1 MKPTETLSNKHQQ
14 VILTTDLERDLT
26 MAIAECE
33 HDRIF
38 VIADRNTHAHCMGRL
53 STFRC
58 LHDVITITIEPSDA
72 HKDLTTLTA
81 VWQQL
86 QEHGATRHSLVIC
99 LGGGVV
105 TDLGGMAAATFK
117 RGINFINIPTSLLG
131 MVDASVG
138 GKTGVN
144 FGGLKN
150 EIGCFQEASDVI
162 ISTRFL
168 ATLPITELKSGYAEM
183 LKHVMLSSHDEFIKL
198 INYDFQNA
206 DAEHLLQLLKTSVLV
221 KEQIVKEDPH
231 EQGIRRALNLG
242 HTVGHAFESKAL
254 HDGKPIAH
262 GYAVAWGMVAEMV
275 LSHHI
280 LKFPTEDLHRL
291 ADFVYANYGAYH
303 ITCDHYD
310 ELLHLMHHDK
320 KSEHGEINCTLLAA
334 CGDVRPGHT
343 ITDDQMRIALDLY
356 RDLLHI

>member
-14 VILTTDLERDLT
+14 VILTTDLDRDLT

-58 LHDVITITIEPSDA
+58 LRSAISITIEPSDA

-138 GKTGVN
+138 G
-144 FGGLKN
+144 
-150 EIGCFQEASDVI
+150 
-162 ISTRFL
+162 
-168 ATLPITELKSGYAEM
+168 
-183 LKHVMLSSHDEFIKL
+183 
-198 INYDFQNA
+198 
-206 DAEHLLQLLKTSVLV
+206 
-221 KEQIVKEDPH
+221 
-231 EQGIRRALNLG
+231 
-242 HTVGHAFESKAL
+242 
-254 HDGKPIAH
+254 
-262 GYAVAWGMVAEMV
+262 
-275 LSHHI
+275 
-280 LKFPTEDLHRL
+280 
-291 ADFVYANYGAYH
+291 
-303 ITCDHYD
+303 
-310 ELLHLMHHDK
+310 
-320 KSEHGEINCTLLAA
+320 
-334 CGDVRPGHT
+334 
-343 ITDDQMRIALDLY
+343 
-356 RDLLHI
+356 

>member
-58 LHDVITITIEPSDA
+58 LRDVITITIEPSDA

-86 QEHGATRHSLVIC
+86 QEHGATRHSLIIC

-150 EIGCFQEASDVI
+150 EIGVFAEAHFVLLCAD
-162 ISTRFL
+162 FL
-168 ATLPITELKSGYAEM
+168 ATLDDENLRSGYAEM
-183 LKHVMLSSHDEFIKL
+183 LKHGL
-198 INYDFQNA
+198 ISTTAQWA
-206 DAEHLLQLLKTSVLV
+206 SLLQFDLATPDYSLLGRLVADSV
-221 KEQIVKEDPH
+221 KVKEDIVAQDPL
-231 EQGIRRALNLG
+231 EQGLRKALNLG
-242 HTVGHAFESKAL
+242 HTVAYG
-254 HDGKPIAH
+254 I
-262 GYAVAWGMVAEMV
+262 VAELY
-275 LSHHI
+275 LSATR
-280 LKFPTEDLHRL
+280 LGFPADKLRQTLHYIRQ
-291 ADFVYANYGAYH
+291 YYGTPA
-303 ITCDHYD
+303 ITCDDYPQ
-310 ELLHLMHHDK
+310 LLALMHHDK
-320 KSEHGEINCTLLAA
+320 KNTGTDINVTLLSDVGEIHINQIV
-334 CGDVRPGHT
+334 GEEE
-343 ITDDQMRIALDLY
+343 ISEALDFL
-356 RDLLHI
+356 REG

>member
-1 MKPTETLSNKHQQ
+1 MKKSELALGNIVKRNKGEEEFVITSINEDVVVLNGRNEVKISTFLRSFKLIKAVENEGNFMNIKDYATCHNFHIINMEHEGINYKFENIQLTTQDNQTVLLADVTNTRKEKVVSKSISIANFINLYAEKEHYVMKPTETLSNKHQQ

-53 STFRC
+53 STFRS
-58 LHDVITITIEPSDA
+58 LRDVITITIEPSDA

-150 EIGCFQEASDVI
+150 EIGVFAEARFVLLCAD
-162 ISTRFL
+162 FL
-168 ATLPITELKSGYAEM
+168 ATLDGENLRSGYAEM
-183 LKHVMLSSHDEFIKL
+183 LKHGL
-198 INYDFQNA
+198 ISTTAQWA
-206 DAEHLLQLLKTSVLV
+206 VR
-221 KEQIVKEDPH
+221 P
-231 EQGIRRALNLG
+231 RRA
-242 HTVGHAFESKAL
+242 
-254 HDGKPIAH
+254 
-262 GYAVAWGMVAEMV
+262 
-275 LSHHI
+275 
-280 LKFPTEDLHRL
+280 RL
-291 ADFVYANYGAYH
+291 
-303 ITCDHYD
+303 
-310 ELLHLMHHDK
+310 
-320 KSEHGEINCTLLAA
+320 
-334 CGDVRPGHT
+334 
-343 ITDDQMRIALDLY
+343 
-356 RDLLHI
+356 

>member
-1 MKPTETLSNKHQQ
+1 M
-14 VILTTDLERDLT
+14 
-26 MAIAECE
+26 
-33 HDRIF
+33 
-38 VIADRNTHAHCMGRL
+38 
-53 STFRC
+53 
-58 LHDVITITIEPSDA
+58 
-72 HKDLTTLTA
+72 
-81 VWQQL
+81 
-86 QEHGATRHSLVIC
+86 
-99 LGGGVV
+99 
-105 TDLGGMAAATFK
+105 
-117 RGINFINIPTSLLG
+117 
-131 MVDASVG
+131 
-138 GKTGVN
+138 
-144 FGGLKN
+144 
-150 EIGCFQEASDVI
+150 
-162 ISTRFL
+162 
-168 ATLPITELKSGYAEM
+168 
-183 LKHVMLSSHDEFIKL
+183 
-198 INYDFQNA
+198 
-206 DAEHLLQLLKTSVLV
+206 LKTSVLV
-221 KEQIVKEDPH
+221 KERIVKEDPH

-262 GYAVAWGMVAEMV
+262 GYAVAWGLVAEMV
-275 LSHHI
+275 LSHQI

>member
-1 MKPTETLSNKHQQ
+1 MKPTDTLSNKHQQ

-58 LHDVITITIEPSDA
+58 LRDVITITIEPSDA

-138 GKTGVN
+138 GKTGVDLPT
-144 FGGLKN
+144 GKN
-150 EIGCFQEASDVI
+150 QAGCFYQPSLVLCDPALL
-162 ISTRFL
+162 T
-168 ATLPITELKSGYAEM
+168 TLPEREYRSGCAEVIKYGILFEEALFTSLEETPVREQWEAVIARCVALKRDTVAA
-183 LKHVMLSSHDEFIKL
+183 DEF
-198 INYDFQNA
+198 DR
-206 DAEHLLQLLKTSVLV
+206 
-221 KEQIVKEDPH
+221 
-231 EQGIRRALNLG
+231 GCRALLNLG
-242 HTVGHAFESKAL
+242 HTLGHAVEKVSAYSVS
-254 HDGKPIAH
+254 H
-262 GYAVAWGMVAEMV
+262 GEAVAIGMAVITRAAVKRGLCAPETAER
-275 LSHHI
+275 LEGI
-280 LKFPTEDLHRL
+280 LKAYGLPTAAGLPREAL
-291 ADFVYANYGAYH
+291 AAAA
-303 ITCDHYD
+303 
-310 ELLHLMHHDK
+310 MSDK
-320 KSEHGEINCTLLAA
+320 KNHG
-334 CGDVRPGHT
+334 GR
-343 ITDDQMRIALDLY
+343 LDLIVPEAIG
-356 RDLLHI
+356 RCRIRSIPPAEFGDWPSDGGVQ

>member
-1 MKPTETLSNKHQQ
+1 MKPTDTLSNKHQQ

-58 LHDVITITIEPSDA
+58 LRDVITITIEPSDA

-150 EIGCFQEASDVI
+150 EIGVFKDANTVFIDTI
-162 ISTRFL
+162 FL
-168 ATLPITELKSGYAEM
+168 KTLDHQNILSGYAEM
-183 LKHVMLSSHDEFIKL
+183 LKHSL
-198 INYDFQNA
+198 ISDDKIWA
-206 DAEHLLQLLKTSVLV
+206 RHLLFDFDKLDLNELSLMIADSIELKRR
-221 KEQIVKEDPH
+221 IVTEDPH
-231 EQGIRRALNLG
+231 ENGIRKALNLG
-242 HTVGHAFESKAL
+242 HTIGHALESLAMQK
-254 HDGKPIAH
+254 GKPLLH
-262 GYAVAWGMVAEMV
+262 GYAIAYGLVGELF
-275 LSHHI
+275 LSCA
-280 LKFPTEDLHRL
+280 LLNFPTTKMRQTTR
-291 ADFVYANYGAYH
+291 FVLDNYGRPEFS
-303 ITCDHYD
+303 CKDYD
-310 ELLHLMHHDK
+310 KLFSLMLHDK
-320 KSEHGEINCTLLAA
+320 KNTGDMINFTLLS
-334 CGDVRPGHT
+334 DVGEV
-343 ITDDQMRIALDLY
+343 RINQTASKELVFEALDFL
-356 RDLLHI
+356 RES

>member
-58 LHDVITITIEPSDA
+58 LRDVITITIEPSDA

-150 EIGCFQEASDVI
+150 EIGVFAEARFVLLCAD
-162 ISTRFL
+162 FL
-168 ATLPITELKSGYAEM
+168 ATLDGENLRSGYAEM
-183 LKHVMLSSHDEFIKL
+183 LKHGL
-198 INYDFQNA
+198 ISTTAQWA
-206 DAEHLLQLLKTSVLV
+206 SLLQFDLAAPDYSLLGRLVADSV
-221 KEQIVKEDPH
+221 KVKEDIVAQDPL
-231 EQGIRRALNLG
+231 EQGLRKALNLG
-242 HTVGHAFESKAL
+242 HTTGHALESLAMEKGQPVL
-254 HDGKPIAH
+254 H
-262 GYAVAWGMVAEMV
+262 GYAVAWGIVCELY
-275 LSHHI
+275 LSTA
-280 LKFPTEDLHRL
+280 LCGFPVERMRQTVQYIRQHYGTPNVTCNDYDHL
-291 ADFVYANYGAYH
+291 YA
-303 ITCDHYD
+303 
-310 ELLHLMHHDK
+310 LMQHDK
-320 KSEHGEINCTLLAA
+320 KNVGGEINFTLLH
-334 CGDVRPGHT
+334 DVG
-343 ITDDQMRIALDLY
+343 RIALDRHASRQLIDEALDFL
-356 RDLLHI
+356 REG